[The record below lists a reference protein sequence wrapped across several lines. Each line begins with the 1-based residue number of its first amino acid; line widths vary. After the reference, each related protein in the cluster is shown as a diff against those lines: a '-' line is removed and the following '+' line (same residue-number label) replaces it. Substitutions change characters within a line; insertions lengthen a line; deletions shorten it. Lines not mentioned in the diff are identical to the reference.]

1 LKHHPQKAQKVFDP
15 VFGSALDAAAA
26 IRGRKISSVE
36 LTELAFRRIDA
47 LQPKLNAYVYQ
58 LRESALQR
66 ARQADEAVARDTA
79 RGPLHGVPV
88 NVKESFGVQGMP
100 CTWGIP
106 MFRSSK
112 AAQDSVPVR
121 RLREAGAVLLGA
133 TNVPLNLSD
142 CQSFNDIYGV
152 SNNPWDL
159 ARTPGG
165 SSGGSA
171 ASLATGLAYLSIGS
185 DIGGSIRGPAAF
197 CGVYGHK
204 PTIDIVNMSG
214 QLPGGAYQHP
224 GFSSLLSASGPMAR
238 TAEDLEAG
246 LQILAGPERP
256 ESKAMKWTLPAARH
270 RELRDFRIG
279 YILEDPSVPVSA
291 ETTTVIESAVRACEK
306 AGSKIAEGWP
316 AGFNFPE
323 LIDMYLFMLG
333 AFSFSMT
340 PLEYQ
345 PQARIRFEAESG
357 QMAKGALSTFA
368 EWQRYNLRRLACR
381 VLWEKYFESCDVFLS
396 PVMFTTAILH
406 DHRPLEQRTVRTPE
420 GKEHSY
426 MDFLA
431 YITPA
436 SLTGCPATAAP
447 AGLSRSGLP
456 VGLQIIG
463 PYMEDATPIGF
474 ARLLAN
480 EIGGFQAPPEGI

>member
-1 LKHHPQKAQKVFDP
+1 LKNSGKAQTVFDA

-26 IRGRKISSVE
+26 IRTRKISSVE

-58 LRESALQR
+58 LRESALDR
-66 ARQADEAVARDTA
+66 ARQADEAVAHDLA
-79 RGPLHGVPV
+79 RGPLHGVPI
-88 NVKESFGVQGMP
+88 NVKESFGVHGMP

-106 MFRSSK
+106 AFKNSK

-121 RLREAGAVLLGA
+121 RLREAGAILLGG
-133 TNVPLNLSD
+133 TNVPFNLTD
-142 CQSFNDIYGV
+142 CQSFNDIYGI
-152 SNNPWDL
+152 SNNPWNL

-171 ASLATGLAYLSIGS
+171 ASLAAGLAYLSIGS

-214 QLPGGAYQHP
+214 HLPGGTYQHP
-224 GFSSLLSASGPMAR
+224 GFSTLLAAGGPMAR
-238 TAEDLEAG
+238 TAADLEAG
-246 LQILAGPERP
+246 LRILAGTERT
-256 ESKAMKWTLPAARH
+256 ESKAMKWTLPASRH
-270 RELRDFRIG
+270 RDLRDFRVG

-291 ETTTVIESAVRACEK
+291 ETAAVVETAVRACER
-306 AGSKIAEGWP
+306 AGAKIVEGWP
-316 AGFNFPE
+316 AGFNLPE

-368 EWQRYNLRRLACR
+368 EWQRYNLKRLACR
-381 VLWEKYFESCDVFLS
+381 ALWEKYFESFDVFLS

-406 DHRPLEQRTVRTPE
+406 DHRPLDQRTVRTPE
-420 GKEHSY
+420 GREHSF
-426 MDFLA
+426 MDLLA

-456 VGLQIIG
+456 VGLQIMG
-463 PYMEDATPIGF
+463 AYMEDATPIGF
-474 ARLLAN
+474 AGLLAN